1 MNQAEFEELVLSMNE
16 SPSSAQMK
24 TVLDAF
30 RAAEGAAASELAGK
44 IDVLWDAWGEAEMT
58 REQAE
63 FCVELAAAVPAL
75 SNGFRP
81 VLENA
86 MRTLLPRYLGGS
98 PFIRA
103 LGLRD
108 NNVRFYEMV
117 WRFRKLLALR
127 NGMILFRAGSWS
139 VAGAPD
145 DVTGA
150 LTVTAYG
157 GRGYTTSVPI
167 DAVLKEAAML
177 APGLETNRI
186 TDPARVMN
194 MTGGEF
200 RAMVR
205 KKAMSSVSENQ
216 MRAMAQSVLGN
227 RKNEADFEAWWSNEE
242 VRSTTGVAVRTS
254 SNGRSLQEIMILLD
268 KEAAEGKN
276 DQYGDADVAALTA
289 FFTRLL
295 PETARMQS
303 ADLGKVIARLVERT
317 RKEDLQ
323 KMFQPLCSKAPFWP
337 ADPMRVPLEQ
347 FAVWGA
353 LPSRN
358 LTELARATG
367 MIFDVKYLAGCVHR
381 LPLKALNAV
390 CAELPQEVL
399 LEILRGTANCSC
411 DLLLWVWKN
420 RKKAK
425 LPEDVLKLICMDEV
439 VHALSQE
446 KLPRE
451 WGPAQ
456 RELKIHFLEK
466 KDFHEQLIRSA
477 EGDAESI
484 ASTLQ
489 GALFLSPGERQ
500 SLLVKLSS
508 LSAKLTD
515 LIENGA
521 GQKILNAGLSAND
534 RRIDVPE
541 TANVNYTSVK
551 SYERLMAELNDLI
564 NVQQPENREALAI
577 ARAHGDFRENAEFDA
592 AKERRNFL
600 SRRRSELERDLA
612 NLQTVS
618 FANVSTE
625 VAEIGTMLDL
635 EDASGKAIRYYLL
648 GAWDGNP
655 EKNYLA
661 YRTPLGKALMNHRA
675 GDVIQVPDG
684 RKLTLKAISALPAE
698 VLAEME

>member
-1 MNQAEFEELVLSMNE
+1 MNQAEFEELVLSMNDN
-16 SPSSAQMK
+16 PSASQMK
-24 TVLDAF
+24 AVLDTF
-30 RAAEGAAASELAGK
+30 QAAGDAAADFAGK
-44 IDVLWDAWGEAEMT
+44 MDVLWDAWAEVEMS

-63 FCVELAAAVPAL
+63 FCVELASAVPAL
-75 SNGFRP
+75 SAGFRA

-86 MRTLLPRYLGGS
+86 MRTLLPRYLGGN

-108 NNVRFYEMV
+108 NNVHYYEMV

-167 DAVLKEAAML
+167 ESVLKEAALL

-186 TDPARVMN
+186 TDPARVMA

-205 KKAMSSVSENQ
+205 KKAMSSISENQ
-216 MRAMAQSVLGN
+216 MRSMAQSVLGN
-227 RKNEADFEAWWSNEE
+227 RKSEDEFNTWWSNEE

-276 DQYGDADVAALTA
+276 DQYGEADVAALTA

-347 FAVWGA
+347 FAVWGS
-353 LPSRN
+353 LPAKN

-367 MIFDVKYLAGCVHR
+367 MIFDVEYLAGCVHR

-390 CAELPQEVL
+390 CVELPREVL
-399 LEILRGTANCSC
+399 LEILQGTANCSC

-420 RKKAK
+420 RKKAN
-425 LPEDVLKLICMDEV
+425 LPEDVLKLVSIDEV
-439 VHALSQE
+439 VQALSRE

-456 RELKIHFLEK
+456 RELKLHFLEK

-541 TANVNYTSVK
+541 TADVNYTSVK
-551 SYERLMAELNDLI
+551 SYQRLMAELNDLI

-600 SRRRSELERDLA
+600 SRRRSELERELA

-625 VAEIGTMLDL
+625 IADIGTVLDL
-635 EDASGKAIRYYLL
+635 EDASGKAIRYFLL

-655 EKNYLA
+655 DKNYLA
-661 YRTPLGKALMNHRA
+661 YRTPLGKALLHHRA
-675 GDVIQVPDG
+675 GDVI
-684 RKLTLKAISALPAE
+684 
-698 VLAEME
+698 

>member
-16 SPSSAQMK
+16 NPSASRMK
-24 TVLDAF
+24 AVLDAF
-30 RAAEGAAASELAGK
+30 QKAEGAAAELAGK
-44 IDVLWDAWGEAEMT
+44 MEILWDAWAEVEMI

-63 FCVELAAAVPAL
+63 FCVELASAVPAL
-75 SNGFRP
+75 TPAFRP

-86 MRTLLPRYLGGS
+86 MRTLLPRYLGGN

-108 NNVRFYEMV
+108 NNVHFYEMV

-145 DVTGA
+145 DATGA

-157 GRGYTTSVPI
+157 GRGYATSVPI
-167 DAVLKEAAML
+167 ESVLKEAALL

-186 TDPARVMN
+186 TDPARVMA

-227 RKNEADFEAWWSNEE
+227 RKNEEEFAAWWSNEE

-276 DQYGDADVAALTA
+276 EQYGEADVAALTA

-295 PETARMQS
+295 PETARRQS

-347 FAVWGA
+347 FAVWGS
-353 LPSRN
+353 LPAKN

-367 MIFDVKYLAGCVHR
+367 MIFDVEYLAGCVLR

-390 CAELPQEVL
+390 CMELPPETL
-399 LEILRGTANCSC
+399 LEILRATSNCSC

-425 LPEDVLKLICMDEV
+425 LPEDVMKLICIDEV

-456 RELKIHFLEK
+456 RELKVHFLEK

-508 LSAKLTD
+508 LSKKLTD

-534 RRIDVPE
+534 RRIDVPDTVE
-541 TANVNYTSVK
+541 VNYTSAK
-551 SYERLMAELNDLI
+551 SFERLMAELNDII
-564 NVQQPENREALAI
+564 NVQQPENREALAV

-600 SRRRSELERDLA
+600 SRRRSELERELG

-625 VAEIGTMLDL
+625 MAEIGTMLDL

-661 YRTPLGKALMNHRA
+661 YRTPLGKALLHHRA
-675 GDVIQVPDG
+675 GDVIQLPDG
-684 RKLTLKAISALPAE
+684 RKVTLKAISALPAD